1 MSYSRRV
8 LILKSIGVFTK
19 NRTRS
24 STASV
29 FENNLPQ
36 NLLARKHRR
45 KTIVVRKSKP
55 TNNDRLSAIVF
66 FIFLIILLLKIIH
79 SSELAIPLAADVKH
93 RGRLADVRRRAQLY
107 LADVY
112 KFAQAPLT
120 SFYENL
126 VVSLASNFCYTQF
139 LM

>member
-1 MSYSRRV
+1 
-8 LILKSIGVFTK
+8 VFK
-19 NRTRS
+19 NRKRS
-24 STASV
+24 STSTATI

-45 KTIVVRKSKP
+45 KTIVVHKSKP
-55 TNNDRLSAIVF
+55 TNDRLSAIVF
-66 FIFLIILLLKIIH
+66 FIFLIILLLKIIN
-79 SSELAIPLAADVKH
+79 SSELAIPLAANDEH

-112 KFAQAPLT
+112 KVAQAPLM

-126 VVSLASNFCYTQF
+126 VVSLASNF
-139 LM
+139 